1 MRNNDLYKSI
11 SSRGIS
17 VFNFAV
23 ANKERILKVL
33 GIGFIALFFLYKEPL
48 PRYEKVIQ
56 STIYYDHALD
66 RCLLVT
72 TSEEETTVEE
82 ISCDSADS
90 ESKWEEAKTPR
101 LDTKTIHCPQKIEST
116 QVKTTVAMVSDLLEV
131 SQMR

>member
-1 MRNNDLYKSI
+1 MRNNDLYRSI
-11 SSRGIS
+11 SNRGIS

-33 GIGFIALFFLYKEPL
+33 GIGVIALFFLYKEPL

-72 TSEEETTVEE
+72 TSEEETTVKE
-82 ISCDSADS
+82 ISCDS

-101 LDTKTIHCPQKIEST
+101 LDTGTTYCPQKIEST